1 MTTALHR
8 TTALRQRM
16 LQDLQLAGL
25 SERTQEAYLRAV
37 RQLADHFHTPPDR
50 LSEPQVREYFLHLKN
65 DKKFA
70 SASLV
75 IAYSGIKFFYSHT
88 APRDWPTLQRLRVR
102 KEQRLPDVLS
112 VDEVR
117 RLIAAVRTPHNR
129 TFFWTVYSL
138 GLRLEEGLHLQV
150 GDIDGE
156 RMVVHV
162 RRGKGA
168 KDRYVPLP
176 GRTLQALREYWATH
190 RHPTWL
196 FPATGRDGPRATTA
210 DHPMTR
216 SSVQKAMSRV
226 VRELGFTKVVSIHT
240 LRHSYA
246 THLLEA
252 GVNLRLIQQYLGH
265 SSLGTTM
272 VYLHLTTASQEQAV
286 ARIETLMG
294 PD

>member
-1 MTTALHR
+1 MATALR
-8 TTALRQRM
+8 QTTALRQRM

-25 SERTQEAYLRAV
+25 RERTQEAYLRAV

-102 KEQRLPDVLS
+102 KEKRLPDVLS

-117 RLIAAVRTPHNR
+117 RLIAAVRTHHNR
-129 TFFWTVYSL
+129 TYFWTVYSL
-138 GLRLEEGLHLQV
+138 GLRLEEGLRLQV
-150 GDIDGE
+150 GDIDSD

-162 RRGKGA
+162 HRGKGA

-176 GRTLQALREYWATH
+176 SRTREVLRQYWATH
-190 RHPTWL
+190 RHPEWL
-196 FPATGRDGPRATTA
+196 FPATARDGQQTATA
-210 DHPMTR
+210 DQPMTR

-226 VRELGFTKVVSIHT
+226 V
-240 LRHSYA
+240 
-246 THLLEA
+246 
-252 GVNLRLIQQYLGH
+252 
-265 SSLGTTM
+265 
-272 VYLHLTTASQEQAV
+272 QERKLQKA
-286 ARIETLMG
+286 IS
-294 PD
+294 